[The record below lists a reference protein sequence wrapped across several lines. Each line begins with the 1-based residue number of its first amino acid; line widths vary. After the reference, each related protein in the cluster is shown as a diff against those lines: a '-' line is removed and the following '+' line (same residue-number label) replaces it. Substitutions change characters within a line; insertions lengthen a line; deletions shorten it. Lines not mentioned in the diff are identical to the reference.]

1 MKLSNMM
8 QNLKIV
14 IPQQDYILI
23 DFELFFDECLGDYN
37 IFCIDEDNDI
47 IILKKILK
55 NFMSQDNTAELYV
68 CAYSYETTNYLGKK
82 TMYADTLWINTK
94 KDIKE
99 IEKLFA
105 PYRLLL
111 PSDISLLKNEQGYKQ
126 KEIYL
131 FKKNGDITKIKT
143 TDGFQD
149 NVKVIYWD

>member
-1 MKLSNMM
+1 
-8 QNLKIV
+8 
-14 IPQQDYILI
+14 
-23 DFELFFDECLGDYN
+23 
-37 IFCIDEDNDI
+37 
-47 IILKKILK
+47 
-55 NFMSQDNTAELYV
+55 
-68 CAYSYETTNYLGKK
+68 
-82 TMYADTLWINTK
+82 MYADTLWINTK

-105 PYRLLL
+105 PYRLLM
-111 PSDISLLKNEQGYKQ
+111 PSDIFLLKNEQGYKQ